1 MRCQIEKYQTFVS
14 FTLSVNTGGANKTL
28 CTLNT
33 KTQEEEEEEEVSS
46 A

>member
-14 FTLSVNTGGANKTL
+14 FTFAVNTGGANKTL
-28 CTLNT
+28 NT
-33 KTQEEEEEEEVSS
+33 KTHEEEEVSS